1 MKLVSKLQA
10 ALSEA
15 ESSPPAST
23 SPALTSALPG
33 LNMLRFLRPLFWG
46 CCGFFA
52 APFLGMLRIFCGLF
66 FGDVADF
73 LRPLFW
79 GCCGFFAAP
88 FFWDVADFLR
98 PLFWDVADFLR
109 PLFWDVADF
118 LRPLFLGMLRIFCGP
133 FFLGCCGFFA
143 APFFGDVADFLRP
156 LFLMML
162 RIFCGPFFWGC
173 CGFFAAPFFDDV
185 ADFLRPLFWDVADF
199 FAAPFLGCCGFL
211 GGFLHTA
218 SHFGQH
224 APGSLQQKFDAVGEP
239 NLHELYSMH
248 IHFFIEHALMRWP
261 FQKMGRHNLGV
272 RTCISHQLGD
282 QKKKLCERSKKW
294 KGCKNKKKKP

>member
-52 APFLGMLRIFCGLF
+52 APFLGMLRIFCGFF

-79 GCCGFFAAP
+79 DVADSFRPLFFGMLRIFCGP
-88 FFWDVADFLR
+88 FFGDVADFLR

-109 PLFWDVADF
+109 PL
-118 LRPLFLGMLRIFCGP
+118 
-133 FFLGCCGFFA
+133 
-143 APFFGDVADFLRP
+143 FFGDVADFLRP

-173 CGFFAAPFFDDV
+173 CGFFAAPFLMM
-185 ADFLRPLFWDVADF
+185 LRIFCGPF
-199 FAAPFLGCCGFL
+199 FGMLRIFFSAPFLGCCGFL

-248 IHFFIEHALMRWP
+248 IYIFLSNMRSWGGP
-261 FQKMGRHNLGV
+261 
-272 RTCISHQLGD
+272 
-282 QKKKLCERSKKW
+282 SKRW
-294 KGCKNKKKKP
+294 EGTTWE